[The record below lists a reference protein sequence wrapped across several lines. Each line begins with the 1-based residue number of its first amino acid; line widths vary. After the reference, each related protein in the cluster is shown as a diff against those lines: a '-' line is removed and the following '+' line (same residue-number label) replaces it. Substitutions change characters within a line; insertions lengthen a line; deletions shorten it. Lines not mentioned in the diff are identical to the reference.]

1 MAHHPQSDGQTEQI
15 NQEIEQYLHI
25 LIDHHHSNWLEWLSL
40 AEFLYNSKTQTSLS
54 HPPSSTMDTTITVT
68 NSSLKRPSYHSGARS
83 FLLGPSPTLA
93 PVLVLFNDWSKTRF
107 QEVPQPLHCLPCMEG
122 DSHDSPM

>member
-1 MAHHPQSDGQTEQI
+1 MLDSTTG
-15 NQEIEQYLHI
+15 
-25 LIDHHHSNWLEWLSL
+25 SL
-40 AEFLYNSKTQTSLS
+40 VLTVTGSGSKGGTG
-54 HPPSSTMDTTITVT
+54 MGAGDRCADVT

-83 FLLGPSPTLA
+83 FLLGTSPTLA
-93 PVLVLFNDWSKTRF
+93 LVFVLFADWSKTRF